1 MLEKIKKDLNNFR
14 KVKYNKILFS
24 KKNFNQRKSAINYI
38 FNLENKF
45 QNKII
50 DCQSCKFYSKNL
62 NKKNFILFY
71 KKFNSRIQLKEEYNL
86 INFKKKSNRNACIQS
101 YIIFCKFLIKDKNVN
116 DLQKLNTILKV
127 NDLLILKFNKNKHL
141 ALIEN
146 FKKNIQYEKK
156 LLNLYL

>member
-14 KVKYNKILFS
+14 KVKYEKILFT
-24 KKNFNQRKSAINYI
+24 KKNLNLRKRAINFI
-38 FNLENKF
+38 FNLNTKV
-45 QNKII
+45 QNKKI

-71 KKFNSRIQLKEEYNL
+71 KKFNSRIQLKEKYDL

-101 YIIFCKFLIKDKNVN
+101 YIIFCKFLIKDKNIN
-116 DLQKLNTILKV
+116 DIQKLNTILKI
-127 NDLLILKFNKNKHL
+127 NDLLILKFNKNKHR

-156 LLNLYL
+156 LLKLYL